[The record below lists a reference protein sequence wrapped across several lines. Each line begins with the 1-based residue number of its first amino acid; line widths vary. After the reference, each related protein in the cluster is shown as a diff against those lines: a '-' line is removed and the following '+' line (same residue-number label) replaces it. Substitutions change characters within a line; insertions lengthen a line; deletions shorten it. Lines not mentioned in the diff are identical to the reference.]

1 MQCARRHF
9 CICTN
14 EMIWKRKRAA
24 TWAATVAHHRPK
36 WREREIKRLG
46 YTHMW
51 WYKVSTEHRLATVNR
66 PSMTKHLNY
75 PASLCSAYVLILNAL
90 CNGFEL
96 FNSWFSSSFFSS
108 LILFPC
114 SFSESN
120 STFFLPAPEAPNA
133 RTQLKT
139 ERSKKKMNL
148 YMHLYIQ
155 WWCSRCS
162 HSML

>member
-24 TWAATVAHHRPK
+24 TWAATVPHHRPK
-36 WREREIKRLG
+36 WREREIERLG
-46 YTHMW
+46 HTHMW

-75 PASLCSAYVLILNAL
+75 PACVVHNVLILNAL

-96 FNSWFSSSFFSS
+96 FNSWFSSSFFFISHFIS
-108 LILFPC
+108 MFILRVQFDFFFAC
-114 SFSESN
+114 TR
-120 STFFLPAPEAPNA
+120 STKCKNP
-133 RTQLKT
+133 T
-139 ERSKKKMNL
+139 ENREKQKKNL